1 MSSLT
6 LDSLKK
12 AGHDARA
19 NNSILEA
26 IYTDGRNVRGSCI
39 PIANEMQ
46 DMLVYEDVPDE
57 GVQKVRCFVLGEE
70 LHYCIAVDSSLI
82 SDTPHTSGMTLVDAS
97 IDQFCSEQKEEGNVD
112 VALGSYDELP
122 EVAVIPPDDS
132 RKSWYKSMTIGG
144 V

>member
-1 MSSLT
+1 MNTLT
-6 LDSLKK
+6 VDKLKK
-12 AGHDARA
+12 AGHDARG
-19 NNSILEA
+19 NNSVLETVD
-26 IYTDGRNVRGSCI
+26 ICGRNIRGSCI

-46 DMLVYEDVPDE
+46 DALTSKDVPDE